1 MVQANLRTT
10 NERSDSKLSSLNS
23 LSPSEAQ
30 RELLKCCGSKQWAQ
44 RMVEARPFNSV
55 DELTRKADRIWWA
68 LETSDWL
75 EAFRSH
81 PRIGEKKAAATIS
94 AESQKWSEAEQAG
107 VQESTRETI
116 ESLQRLNDDYE
127 EKFGYIYIVCATGK
141 SSEEMLAILSGRL
154 GNDPDKELRV
164 AAAEQ
169 VKITELRLTKLID
182 T

>member
-1 MVQANLRTT
+1 MSA
-10 NERSDSKLSSLNS
+10 
-23 LSPSEAQ
+23 SEA
-30 RELLKCCGSKQWAQ
+30 EAEVFKCCGSKQWAQ
-44 RMVEARPFNSV
+44 RMIEARPFNSL
-55 DELTRKADRIWWA
+55 DQLTEQADRIWWA
-68 LETSDWL
+68 LEASDWL

-116 ESLQRLNDDYE
+116 ESLQRLNHDYE

-141 SSEEMLAILSGRL
+141 SSEEMLAILRGRL

-169 VKITELRLTKLID
+169 AKITQLRLTKLIE
-182 T
+182 TL